1 MKPFS
6 LKQILSSLFA
16 GFIASLVHISLM
28 EIKHRLGVLP
38 SFEPQVYFQEIL
50 SPLLSQSGSSPIWQ
64 YLPDI
69 NGGLLLG
76 FLFGRLFI
84 YLPGSHF
91 TSKGVIFGLGAWLLL
106 GVVVFPL
113 SGLGV
118 FAYGAGLSYLPA
130 FLMLMMLMAYSVTMS
145 FVYSRLV

>member
-6 LKQILSSLFA
+6 LKQLVSSLLA
-16 GFIASLVHISLM
+16 GFIATLVHISLM

-38 SFEPQVYFQEIL
+38 SFEPQVYFQEIF
-50 SPLLSQSGSSPIWQ
+50 SPLFALSGSSPLWK

-84 YLPGSHF
+84 YLPGSRF
-91 TSKGVIFGLGAWLLL
+91 TSKGMIFGLGAWLLL
-106 GVVVFPL
+106 GLVVFPL
-113 SGLGV
+113 GGLGV
-118 FAYGAGLSYLPA
+118 FAYAAGLGYLPA
-130 FLMLMMLMAYSVTMS
+130 FLMLMMLMIYSVTMS